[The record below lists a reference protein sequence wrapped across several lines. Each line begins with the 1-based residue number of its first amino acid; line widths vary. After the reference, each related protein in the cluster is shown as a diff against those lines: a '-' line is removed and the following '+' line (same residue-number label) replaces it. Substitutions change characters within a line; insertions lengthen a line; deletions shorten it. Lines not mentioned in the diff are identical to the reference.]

1 MFLCRSAREP
11 RPQADEGEVP
21 SKSLSSMRETFSR
34 GLALMDWV
42 MCPLDLSRWIERVGW
57 SYHYRFNQPLN
68 LEHAVDHQPIR
79 IP

>member
-1 MFLCRSAREP
+1 
-11 RPQADEGEVP
+11 
-21 SKSLSSMRETFSR
+21 MRETFSR

-42 MCPLDLSRWIERVGW
+42 MCPLDLSCWIERVGW